1 MDTPKIDAHRQLI
14 LGHALPNVPFEG
26 WTRAVMTRA
35 AREAGIPDSRLRLAF
50 PEGPLGL
57 VAYFIARADRQ
68 MTEKLGAQDLSSMK
82 IREKVTFAVRTW
94 LELQADNPEAVR
106 RAATLLSLPLSAG
119 TALRCLYGTVDA
131 LWLAIGDTS
140 TDYNFYTK
148 RMILAGVF
156 STVLLQWLGDDSDG
170 KQDTWDFLDRRIA
183 NVMSFEKF
191 KARLPD
197 ASGLASA
204 PFRFL
209 GALRYP
215 GIGRSSRP

>member
-1 MDTPKIDAHRQLI
+1 MARDGTESHRQRI
-14 LGHALPNVPFEG
+14 LALALPNVPFEG
-26 WTRAVMTRA
+26 WTRAVMTA
-35 AREAGIPDSRLRLAF
+35 AAKEAGIGEAQMRLAF
-50 PEGPLGL
+50 PDGPLGL
-57 VAYFIARADRQ
+57 VAYFIAQGDAQ
-68 MTEKLGAQDLSSMK
+68 MKSALAKEDLSPMK
-82 IREKVTFAVRTW
+82 IREKVTFSVRTW

-119 TALRCLYGTVDA
+119 TAFRSLYGTVDA
-131 LWLAIGDTS
+131 LWQAIGDTS

-156 STVLLQWLGDDSDG
+156 SAVLLHWLGDDSDD
-170 KQDTWDFLDRRIA
+170 KQETWDFLDRRIA

-197 ASGLASA
+197 AGGLVSA
-204 PFRFL
+204 PFRVL

-215 GIGRSSRP
+215 GFGRSPRP